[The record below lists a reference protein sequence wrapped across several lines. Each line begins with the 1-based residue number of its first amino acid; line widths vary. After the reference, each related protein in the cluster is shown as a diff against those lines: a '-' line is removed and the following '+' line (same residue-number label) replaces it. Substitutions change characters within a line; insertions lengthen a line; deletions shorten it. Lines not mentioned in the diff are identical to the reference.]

1 MNHFLAQSGNE
12 EAGFLNEADSHH
24 ALRVLR
30 LKMGDT
36 ISISYGDGKV
46 YRAEINQEHKKAIGF
61 RILDLRREQIRPKLS
76 IAIAPTKSND
86 RFEWFLEKA
95 TELGVHRIIPIICE
109 HSERRIYKQ
118 DRGNRIIEAAFKQS
132 HKGYFPLLE
141 EAQDFKKFLQEEK
154 TAARYIASLN
164 EGPKVKLTDINYG
177 EESIVIIGPEGDFSS
192 TEIGLAEQTG
202 VQHLDLGAEVLR
214 TETAGMQVCG
224 IWNYEAQ
231 RPKY

>member
-1 MNHFLAQSGNE
+1 MNHFLAHSGNA

-46 YRAEINQEHKKAIGF
+46 YLAEINQENKKALGF
-61 RILDLRREQIRPKLS
+61 RILELRREQSWPKLS

-95 TELGVHRIIPIICE
+95 TELGVQRIIPIICE
-109 HSERRIYKQ
+109 HSERRVYKQ
-118 DRGNRIIEAAFKQS
+118 ERGNRIIEAAFKQS
-132 HKGYFPLLE
+132 HKAYFPHLE
-141 EAQDFKKFLQEEK
+141 EAQDFKKFILADPSPK
-154 TAARYIASLN
+154 RYIASLN
-164 EGPKVKLTDINYG
+164 EGPKVKLSELDYEQETL
-177 EESIVIIGPEGDFSS
+177 VIIGPEGDFSPN
-192 TEIGLAEQTG
+192 EINLAEQNG

-231 RPKY
+231 RPK